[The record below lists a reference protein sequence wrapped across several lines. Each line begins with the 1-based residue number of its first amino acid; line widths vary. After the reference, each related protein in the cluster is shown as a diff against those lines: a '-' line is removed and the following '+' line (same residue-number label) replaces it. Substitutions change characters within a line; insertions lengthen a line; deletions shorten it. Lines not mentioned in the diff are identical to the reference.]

1 MRRPKKLQNN
11 CGDFFKFLWPLQ
23 KTWTLVR
30 TYTFSTFLCIIPIT
44 SSTWACCC
52 PILRAAWICLI
63 CSGPGMGLPSG
74 PRGLSF
80 FSGSAPPA
88 APPGAGAPA
97 AGGPGFGAG
106 AAIVTDRV
114 QRQAYDMQQSY
125 IYQVL

>member
-1 MRRPKKLQNN
+1 
-11 CGDFFKFLWPLQ
+11 
-23 KTWTLVR
+23 
-30 TYTFSTFLCIIPIT
+30 
-44 SSTWACCC
+44 
-52 PILRAAWICLI
+52 
-63 CSGPGMGLPSG
+63 MGLPSG

-114 QRQAYDMQQSY
+114 QRQATQKIKDKFRLES
-125 IYQVL
+125 V